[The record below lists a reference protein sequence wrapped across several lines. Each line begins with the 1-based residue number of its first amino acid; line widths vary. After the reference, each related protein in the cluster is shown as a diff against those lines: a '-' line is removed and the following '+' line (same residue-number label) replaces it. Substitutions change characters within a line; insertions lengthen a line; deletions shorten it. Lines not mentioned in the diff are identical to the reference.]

1 LPKNKS
7 QHSLSNGVVVSHQ
20 RTEDQSIPS
29 LASPSRYTHCQ
40 TILDPQHFSASTQ
53 STILYKTMHR
63 FMLTQRVLKQATLI
77 RHTMKWLDMLP
88 QLVRLFLKIATP
100 ILHNST
106 INGKCSSMSSS
117 SASTISDI
125 IAGKKVADNF

>member
-1 LPKNKS
+1 LPQNKS

-63 FMLTQRVLKQATLI
+63 FMLTQRVLKQATFI
-77 RHTMKWLDMLP
+77 RHTMKWFDMLP
-88 QLVRLFLKIATP
+88 HLVLKIATP

-106 INGKCSSMSSS
+106 INGKCSSKGSS
-117 SASTISDI
+117 SASSISDI
-125 IAGKKVADNF
+125 RAGKSRRQFLI